1 MILYAGLLILVLMGL
16 LLVLDKNINDKQSLN
31 YFRIIIFL
39 LMIISSLRGSS
50 VGNDTSKY
58 IVSVSYTHL
67 DVYKRQRLD
76 YLVLVLEM
84 K

>member
-50 VGNDTSKY
+50 VGNDTILFYSKTYKIYLSIILQIDTKLDLY
-58 IVSVSYTHL
+58 I
-67 DVYKRQRLD
+67 
-76 YLVLVLEM
+76 
-84 K
+84 

>member
-39 LMIISSLRGSS
+39 LMIISS
-50 VGNDTSKY
+50 
-58 IVSVSYTHL
+58 
-67 DVYKRQRLD
+67 
-76 YLVLVLEM
+76 
-84 K
+84 